1 MKELHEVM
9 RGTTILTAQH
19 STAQHSTAQHST
31 ADKTGIFFRLLD
43 YNSKRKGHLYPIRG
57 DDASVL
63 FRYNGWFHSIGG
75 VSYG

>member
-1 MKELHEVM
+1 M
-9 RGTTILTAQH
+9 RKAIIC
-19 STAQHSTAQHST
+19 QHSTAQHST

-63 FRYNGWFHSIGG
+63 FRYNGWFFVTMDGFIP
-75 VSYG
+75 

>member
-9 RGTTILTAQH
+9 RGTTIL
-19 STAQHSTAQHST
+19 TAQHSTAQHST

-63 FRYNGWFHSIGG
+63 FRYNGWFFVTMDGFIP
-75 VSYG
+75 